1 MMSRAPENR
10 AAAPTPEI
18 ALPIINATEFGAT
31 AEMRDPS
38 SNRSSAPIKTHFDEY
53 RA

>member
-10 AAAPTPEI
+10 AAAPTPDI
-18 ALPIINATEFGAT
+18 ALPTINVVELGAT
-31 AEMRDPS
+31 AEMTDPTS
-38 SNRSSAPIKTHFDEY
+38 KKNSAPMKTHFDEY